1 MKTIKF
7 LILFIFFNTITTSAQ
22 IIYPKG
28 VYMSYDE
35 IINKSPSQN
44 YNLTIEKRTIGDIK
58 MNGGNDYKLISN
70 DESLNKKYLKT
81 MIYAYSDGENLYL
94 NCYQYKVQNWYADLI
109 SDGKYLVFKGGLSQ
123 NVDEQKKQ
131 IKIGTAFG
139 AIGGGIQ
146 GAKLATLR
154 FVYAIDKSNNNL
166 IYITPEKL
174 ENLLWNY
181 TELYDN
187 FQKENDKNEETII
200 KYLKLLNETT

>member
-7 LILFIFFNTITTSAQ
+7 LFLFIFFNTITTSAQ

-44 YNLTIEKRTIGDIK
+44 YDLTIEKRTIGDIR

-81 MIYAYSDGENLYL
+81 MIYAFSDGENLYI

-131 IKIGTAFG
+131 IRIGTAFG

-154 FVYAIDKSNNNL
+154 FVYAIDKSNNNI

-187 FQKENDKNEETII
+187 FQKENDKNEETMI